1 MAQGDPPKHDIEETK
16 NQQIDYLASKV
27 KFNQNIYFYS
37 ILTHPAKIVYLMS
50 FDPVRIPIRI
60 ISPGIY
66 LVRIS

>member
-1 MAQGDPPKHDIEETK
+1 MAQGDPPEHNIEETK

-27 KFNQNIYFYS
+27 KFNQNILLL
-37 ILTHPAKIVYLMS
+37 LTHPAKIVYLMS